1 MILMFCFSHALFL
14 HPSPTCLVMA
24 EAWAE
29 MPGAVTQL
37 LAAGGFAVC
46 GPALLGAR
54 RASCA
59 LFVLATHCKPLS
71 PSELWHSHIH
81 TCISFV
87 LAIWG
92 DFSCFRR
99 FKQTMR
105 CFILK
110 GVIIVCAFSL
120 LSVFLCCS
128 CLLVYKQLCSFF
140 FLLKQV
146 IKSEFLAL
154 EHLWILLCSACILYI
169 NK

>member
-1 MILMFCFSHALFL
+1 MEKEGVWSHGISSSLMRLFSLRGMRERRGLAGMCPWAVLAVTSLQRVRFILILMFCFSHALFL

-99 FKQTMR
+99 FKQTM
-105 CFILK
+105 
-110 GVIIVCAFSL
+110 
-120 LSVFLCCS
+120 
-128 CLLVYKQLCSFF
+128 
-140 FLLKQV
+140 
-146 IKSEFLAL
+146 
-154 EHLWILLCSACILYI
+154 
-169 NK
+169 